1 MTDHA
6 DYAGINPP
14 PNKQKAEYTYA
25 ERRAELYDL
34 IDQKG
39 HYRNLERSTRQL
51 GDRFDVSH
59 VTIQNDI
66 QAILEYKT
74 QHLGENTEAELVT
87 LKTKA
92 VQDALDN
99 GDADKAYSIM
109 SQHLQ
114 NRQSLG
120 IIKEEPDKIE
130 HSGQVDQSVE
140 LDSESRDAI
149 RDALND
155 RYE

>member
-1 MTDHA
+1 MGDH
-6 DYAGINPP
+6 
-14 PNKQKAEYTYA
+14 PNYRALSAPETKPREEYTYA

-66 QAILEYKT
+66 EAILEYKT
-74 QHLGENTEAELVT
+74 QHLGENTKAELET

-92 VQDALDN
+92 VQDALEN

-109 SQHLQ
+109 SQHLT
-114 NRQSLG
+114 NLQSLG
-120 IIKEEPDKIE
+120 TIQEEPDKVE
-130 HSGQVDQSVE
+130 HQGSIIDLPDSVTDNWTDGDE
-140 LDSESRDAI
+140 
-149 RDALND
+149 
-155 RYE
+155 